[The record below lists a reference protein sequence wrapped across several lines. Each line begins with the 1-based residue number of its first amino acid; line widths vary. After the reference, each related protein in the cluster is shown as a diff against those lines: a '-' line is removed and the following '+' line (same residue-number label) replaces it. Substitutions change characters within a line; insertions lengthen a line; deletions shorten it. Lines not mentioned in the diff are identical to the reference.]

1 VRRLGVEMALNMDE
15 AREAGFK
22 CAGTL
27 LLRLLLLLERLGWRK
42 AVTEDGETRG

>member
-1 VRRLGVEMALNMDE
+1 MALSMDE

-27 LLRLLLLLERLGWRK
+27 LLILLLLLEGWK
-42 AVTEDGETRG
+42 KEEGETLG